1 MPFEPAGPIL
11 AASEGCLHSDTR
23 PRSSFCSRGRFSCYP
38 LFFRDMSCTV
48 LAGMLVVAA
57 VAVVLLIARKVW
69 RLGWKQEPA
78 DSLWLIDQMVE
89 ALEERQNRTEFS
101 PGE

>member
-1 MPFEPAGPIL
+1 
-11 AASEGCLHSDTR
+11 
-23 PRSSFCSRGRFSCYP
+23 
-38 LFFRDMSCTV
+38 
-48 LAGMLVVAA
+48 MLVVAA
-57 VAVVLLIARKVW
+57 VAVVLLIARMVW

-89 ALEERQNRTEFS
+89 ALEERKNRTEFS